1 MKKFWL
7 GFIGWMAVTSASR
20 AENSLIPIEPI
31 SGSIAPY
38 VDKDGYVNPIISLGD
53 INFGGG
59 LALPMVLNFSSA
71 IRSPSPEFGQ
81 GWECP
86 LFEAKVF
93 DVQQNLK
100 RVETL
105 GGKDR
110 YFIYNQRT
118 ESWKHFFTDDW
129 RGVVQGDSFELT
141 YKTGCKFVF
150 NNGLISSMT
159 TPDGRTI
166 LWNRSGDKLISL
178 QEMGKSPALEIVYD
192 NLGFAK
198 QILLNPDKMGVAKAT
213 YDFGSSL
220 IYAGIDKIQ
229 CPGGRTIAFDR
240 NRDKSLNP
248 VVKWT
253 DTLQLPVTLSW
264 SVTTGKILGDGKYTY
279 QILETSKDTTAWPRM
294 VRKNIVGGRMETF
307 YFDEK
312 HGTTDETL
320 PDGTIR
326 HIEMIQA
333 PGPNYKTV
341 RLIQDTKNGKTQI
354 VLRRAFD
361 EQGHLLLEAMGL
373 ANGKETVK
381 QYVYDN
387 AGRIVSYLWNG
398 REIWK
403 NVYDLTTGQLKERDL
418 PTLGVRLA
426 FDQLPGGDV
435 KESIQKV
442 GGAVTSTK
450 TLAPS
455 DWRATVLSMQQLE

>member
-7 GFIGWMAVTSASR
+7 GIIGWLVLISASQ
-20 AENSLIPIEPI
+20 AENALIPIQSI

-59 LALPMVLNFSSA
+59 LTLPLVLNFSSA
-71 IRSPSPEFGQ
+71 IRPPSPEFGQ
-81 GWECP
+81 GWDCP

-93 DVQQNLK
+93 NVQQNLK
-100 RVETL
+100 QVETL

-110 YFIYNQRT
+110 YFVYDPRT
-118 ESWKHFFTDDW
+118 DSWKHFFSDDW
-129 RGVVQGDSFELT
+129 KGEAKGDDFELT

-150 NNGLISSMT
+150 NKGLISSMT

-166 LWNRSGDKLISL
+166 LWNRDGDKLISL
-178 QEMGKSPALEIVYD
+178 QESGKSPAMQIVYD
-192 NLGFAK
+192 SLGFAK
-198 QILLNPDKMGVAKAT
+198 QILFNPDNMGVAKKT
-213 YDFGSSL
+213 FDFSSSL

-229 CPGGRTIAFDR
+229 CPDGRAIAFDR
-240 NRDKSLNP
+240 TRDKSLNP
-248 VVKWT
+248 VMTWT
-253 DTLQLPVTLSW
+253 DTLHLPVTLGW
-264 SVTTGKILGDGKYTY
+264 SAKTGKILRDNQYTY
-279 QILETSKDTTAWPRM
+279 QITELSNDKTWPKM
-294 VRKNIVGGRMETF
+294 FRKNRATGKIESY

-320 PDGTIR
+320 ADGTIR

-341 RLIQDTKNGKTQI
+341 RLIQDTKDGKTQI
-354 VLRRAFD
+354 MLRRAFD
-361 EQGHLLLEAMGL
+361 DQGHLLLEAMGL
-373 ANGKETVK
+373 PDGKEAVK
-381 QYVYDN
+381 QYVYDD

-398 REIWK
+398 KEMWK
-403 NVYDLTTGQLKERDL
+403 NIYDPATGQLMERDL
-418 PTLGVRLA
+418 PNLGIKVA

-442 GGAVTSTK
+442 GGAVTTTK
-450 TLAPS
+450 MLAPN
-455 DWRATVLSMQQLE
+455 DWQATVSSMEKLE